1 MTEENLKKLGFV
13 FSKQYPHDRF
23 FTKRFKKGCLYV
35 EFTYIKK
42 TKEIATIDVTVDEV
56 NVLPI
61 TFSEIEQLNKI
72 LNKQ

>member
-1 MTEENLKKLGFV
+1 MTEEKIRKLGFTC
-13 FSKQYPHDRF
+13 SKQYPHDRF
-23 FTKRFKKGCLYV
+23 FTKRFKNGCLYV
-35 EFTYIKK
+35 EFTYVAKN
-42 TKEIATIDVTVDEV
+42 KELATVDVTVDEV